1 MASVFSPPLAPRALS
16 SIPRVWMPSLLTLC
30 AMAGAQAQEARQTS
44 AELEVI
50 TVTGTRER
58 AYRAGVAPTANK
70 SDTTVKETPFSIQ
83 TVTRELIEDRGV
95 TTFGEAVRTVPGLT
109 PQVGWG
115 GSNDRFR
122 LRGFATSAN
131 LKNGFRRSVFAPV
144 DELVNI
150 EQIEVLKGPASAL
163 YGRFEPGGVVNL
175 VTKKPLAQA
184 RTSVE
189 FTAGS
194 EDFYRA
200 TVDSSGPLS
209 DTLRYRLT
217 GAWQD
222 NKSFR
227 DFVDART
234 AFVSPVFE
242 WQWGARTR
250 LTAELELGRR
260 HAAFDR
266 GFGNSPLFLRV
277 PIETSYA
284 EPDAQLKNHSALGSL
299 VLEHRF
305 DSGWDLRAGL
315 QASRAKTDALW
326 YPYGFSPISGADGP
340 DAQVNRRKQRSLDT
354 QTDTTVMAE
363 LTRRFDTGSLQ
374 HRVLIGADA
383 NRDEWDFTADAN
395 LGPFGFPTNLPISL
409 YHPVH
414 RPLLTDPLQP
424 YDASN
429 YKSRNLGLYV
439 QDELKLGEQWRLL
452 LGLRYDRARTQG
464 RAQYLPTPDTLAR
477 TDEAFSPRVGL
488 TWTPTPAVSF
498 YASGSK
504 SFLTEPFSGML
515 RSGGLP
521 APSRGTQL
529 EVGTKLSLLDGR
541 LEPTLALFDIR
552 RRNGVVSDPADFNYV
567 IQVGEQ
573 RSRGWELDVPFTVSP
588 QWRLLASYTQLKTE
602 ISEDSD
608 TALIGKQLANA
619 PRRSAS
625 LWSTYDFRGAASGL
639 SAGLG
644 AIYVGARQANT
655 GNTFELPSY
664 VRWDANLAYRFGPA
678 QRYKLQLTVQNLGD
692 KRYYDSGGA
701 FVPTYPGAPRAFL
714 ASFGMTL

>member
-1 MASVFSPPLAPRALS
+1 MTHTPSRADVRALQLRPVATLAATLILCGCANAEAQS
-16 SIPRVWMPSLLTLC
+16 ETRPS
-30 AMAGAQAQEARQTS
+30 
-44 AELEVI
+44 ELE
-50 TVTGTRER
+50 TVTITGTRER
-58 AYRAGVAPTANK
+58 AYRSVVAPTANK

-131 LKNGFRRSVFAPV
+131 LKNGFRRSVLAPV

-175 VTKKPLAQA
+175 VTKKPLDRP
-184 RTSVE
+184 RTSFE
-189 FTAGS
+189 LTAGS

-200 TVDSSGPLS
+200 TVDSTGPLS
-209 DTLRYRLT
+209 DTLSYRLT
-217 GAWQD
+217 GSWQD

-227 DFVDART
+227 DFVDVRT
-234 AFVSPVFE
+234 TFVSPVF
-242 WQWGARTR
+242 QWKLGPQTR

-260 HAAFDR
+260 NSAFDR

-277 PIETSYA
+277 PIHNNYA
-284 EPDAQLKNHSALGSL
+284 EPDARMKNDSALGSL

-305 DSGWDLRAGL
+305 DSGWDMRAGL
-315 QASRAKTDALW
+315 QSSYAKTDALW
-326 YPYGFSPISGADGP
+326 YPYGFSPISGAEGNEP
-340 DAQVNRRKQRSLDT
+340 QVNRRKQRSIDK
-354 QTDTTVMAE
+354 QTDTSAMAE
-363 LTRRFDTGSLQ
+363 FSRRFETGALR
-374 HRVLIGADA
+374 HRVLVGADA
-383 NRDEWDFTADAN
+383 NRDQWDFTADAN
-395 LGPFGFPTNLPISL
+395 VGPFGFPTNLPISL
-409 YHPVH
+409 YNPVH
-414 RPLLTDPLQP
+414 GSVATDPLQP
-424 YDASN
+424 FDASN
-429 YKSRNLGLYV
+429 YKSRNLGLYA
-439 QDELKLGEQWRLL
+439 QDELQLSEQWRLL
-452 LGLRYDRARTQG
+452 LGMRYDRSRTYG
-464 RAQYLPTPDTLAR
+464 RADYLPVTDTLAR
-477 TDEAFSPRVGL
+477 TDDAFSPRVGV
-488 TWTPTPAVSF
+488 TWTPSQVASF
-498 YASGSK
+498 YASWSK

-515 RSGGLP
+515 RSGTLP
-521 APSRGTQL
+521 APSRGMQV

-541 LEPTLALFDIR
+541 LEPTLAIFDIR
-552 RRNGVVSDPADFNYV
+552 RKNGTVSDPDDFNYV

-573 RSRGWELDVPFTVSP
+573 RSRGWELDIPFTISP
-588 QWRLLASYTQLKTE
+588 QWRLLASYTHLKAE
-602 ISEDSD
+602 VSEDSD
-608 TALIGKQLANA
+608 ESMVGKLLANA

-625 LWSTYDFRGAASGL
+625 LWSTYDFAGSAAGL
-639 SAGLG
+639 SAGVG

-678 QRYKLQLTVQNLGD
+678 QRYKLQLTVQNIGD

-701 FVPTYPGAPRAFL
+701 FVPTYPGAPRSFMAT
-714 ASFGMTL
+714 FGMTL